1 MTSHR
6 PSHDEVVASRSEAAR
21 MMQPQWVPVNAYE
34 TPAAFVVIA
43 PTPAVVASDMTVELT
58 REQVRFSS
66 SLRSS
71 GPRQYVLHEWEY
83 GGYDRSVEVPA
94 GFGAGLE
101 ASLLH
106 GQLVIRVLAGDH
118 DGDQRI
124 HPVAATVGDGD
135 RHGHDR
141 QQDGARSSQ

>member
-1 MTSHR
+1 
-6 PSHDEVVASRSEAAR
+6 

-118 DGDQRI
+118 RTDQRI
-124 HPVAATVGDGD
+124 HPTAVTGGDGD
-135 RHGHDR
+135 HRHD
-141 QQDGARSSQ
+141 